1 VESIFGCLLR
11 EILLDVLLA
20 ECSNFVML
28 WVGAELVMLFRVL
41 FIAGQQLPA
50 VVACMSCCRRYA
62 GQIADDH
69 SSRMNGAGPSSSH
82 AAGHSRSTANGS
94 RSGGG
99 SRGASKR
106 TRAAAGANPAG
117 TSTAVAI
124 EDDDVDDDDETD
136 PVTGELLSS
145 QGFWKCKHCTVNN
158 MDLNATTCEV
168 CGLPRPD

>member
-1 VESIFGCLLR
+1 
-11 EILLDVLLA
+11 
-20 ECSNFVML
+20 
-28 WVGAELVMLFRVL
+28 
-41 FIAGQQLPA
+41 
-50 VVACMSCCRRYA
+50 
-62 GQIADDH
+62 
-69 SSRMNGAGPSSSH
+69 MNGAGPSSSSH
-82 AAGHSRSTANGS
+82 AAGHSKVATNGS
-94 RSGGG
+94 RSGGS

-106 TRAAAGANPAG
+106 ARAAASADPGG

-124 EDDDVDDDDETD
+124 DEDDDETD